1 MKIWKYN
8 ILHLNLIMQIVSY
21 FQKNFVY
28 ILRGKNNTKYIVF
41 SKSTRSNKSKINK
54 LIYIQ
59 ILTRLI
65 RKKKERK
72 EIYLTNLINE
82 FQEL

>member
-28 ILRGKNNTKYIVF
+28 ILRGKNNKYIVF